1 MTDRRCAWA
10 RNASELMTAYHDQ
23 EWGRPSRDDAHLFEM
38 LVLEGAQAGLS
49 WSTVLNKR
57 ANYRALLDGFDYTA
71 IAAYDE
77 EREKEL
83 LAETG
88 IIRNR
93 LKVASLARNARAF
106 LRVREEYGTFADYL
120 WSWTEGVPLVNRFTE
135 PAEVPAST
143 PLSDRV
149 SKDLKKRGFS
159 FVGTTI
165 VYSYLQSTGV
175 VDDHLVGCPAKPKAA
190 GGTPAAGAPAA
201 GTAQ

>member
-23 EWGRPSRDDAHLFEM
+23 EWGRPSRDDSHLFEM

-49 WSTVLNKR
+49 WATVLNKR
-57 ANYRALLDGFDYTA
+57 ENYRALLDGFDYTRV
-71 IAAYDE
+71 AAYDQ
-77 EREKEL
+77 EREKSL
-83 LAETG
+83 LGEPG

-93 LKVASLARNARAF
+93 LKIASLARNARAF

-135 PAEVPAST
+135 QAEVPAST

-175 VDDHLVGCPAKPKAA
+175 VDDHLVGCPAKQEEA
-190 GGTPAAGAPAA
+190 GGDPAPA
-201 GTAQ
+201 GGEPPGR

>member
-10 RNASELMTAYHDQ
+10 RNASDLMTAYHDR
-23 EWGRPSRDDAHLFEM
+23 EWGRPSHDDTHLFEM

-49 WSTVLNKR
+49 WATVLGKR
-57 ANYRALLDGFDYTA
+57 ENYRALLDGFDYTA
-71 IAAYDE
+71 VAAYGE
-77 EREKEL
+77 ERERRL
-83 LAETG
+83 LTEPG

-93 LKVASLARNARAF
+93 LKIASLARNARAF
-106 LRVREEYGTFADYL
+106 LRVRGEYGTFADYL
-120 WSWTEGVPLVNRFTE
+120 WSWTGGVPLVNRFTS

-149 SKDLKKRGFS
+149 SRDLKKRGFS

-175 VDDHLVGCPAKPKAA
+175 VDDHLVGCPAKP
-190 GGTPAAGAPAA
+190 GRV
-201 GTAQ
+201 

>member
-10 RNASELMTAYHDQ
+10 RNASESMTAYHDR
-23 EWGRPSRDDAHLFEM
+23 EWGRPSHDDTHLFEM

-49 WSTVLNKR
+49 WATVLNKR

-71 IAAYDE
+71 VAAYDE
-77 EREKEL
+77 EREKKL
-83 LAETG
+83 LAEPG

-120 WSWTEGVPLVNRFTE
+120 WSWTEGVPLVNHFTE

-175 VDDHLVGCPAKPKAA
+175 VDDHLVGCPAKPGAA
-190 GGTPAAGAPAA
+190 DGATDGSPAAATSG
-201 GTAQ
+201 

>member
-1 MTDRRCAWA
+1 MTDLRCAWA
-10 RNASELMTAYHDQ
+10 RNTSDLMTAYHDG

-49 WSTVLNKR
+49 WATVLNKR
-57 ANYRALLDGFDYTA
+57 ENYRALLDGFDYTRV
-71 IAAYDE
+71 AAYDE

-83 LAETG
+83 LAEPG

-106 LRVREEYGTFADYL
+106 LEVREEYGTFADYL
-120 WSWTEGVPLVNRFTE
+120 WSWTGGVPVVNRFTE

-149 SKDLKKRGFS
+149 SKDLRKRGFS

-175 VDDHLVGCPAKPKAA
+175 VDDHLVGCPAKPVE
-190 GGTPAAGAPAA
+190 APAA
-201 GTAQ
+201 PTA

>member
-83 LAETG
+83 LAEPG

-135 PAEVPAST
+135 PAEVPAS
-143 PLSDRV
+143 PPPPDRV

-175 VDDHLVGCPAKPKAA
+175 VDDHLVGCPAKPKAT
-190 GGTPAAGAPAA
+190 GGTPAAGAPA

>member
-10 RNASELMTAYHDQ
+10 RNASEAMTAYHDT
-23 EWGRPSRDDAHLFEM
+23 EWGRPSRDDSHLFEM

-49 WSTVLNKR
+49 WATVLNKR
-57 ANYRALLDGFDYTA
+57 ENYRALLDGFDYTRV
-71 IAAYDE
+71 AAYGA

-83 LAETG
+83 LAEPG

-106 LRVREEYGTFADYL
+106 LEVREEYGTFADYL
-120 WSWTEGVPLVNRFTE
+120 WSWTENATLVNHFTE
-135 PAEVPAST
+135 PAQVPAST

-149 SKDLKKRGFS
+149 SRDLKKRGFS

-175 VDDHLVGCPAKPKAA
+175 VDDHLVGCPAKPVGHA
-190 GGTPAAGAPAA
+190 GSPAAPPA
-201 GTAQ
+201 

>member
-10 RNASELMTAYHDQ
+10 RNASELMTAYHDR

-49 WSTVLNKR
+49 WATVLNKR
-57 ANYRALLDGFDYTA
+57 ANYRALLDGFDYTR

-83 LAETG
+83 LAEPG

-93 LKVASLARNARAF
+93 LKIASLARNARAF

-120 WSWTEGVPLVNRFTE
+120 WSWTDGVPLVNRFTE

-175 VDDHLVGCPAKPKAA
+175 VEDHLVDCPAKPKEAV
-190 GGTPAAGAPAA
+190 GAEGDLP
-201 GTAQ
+201 GR